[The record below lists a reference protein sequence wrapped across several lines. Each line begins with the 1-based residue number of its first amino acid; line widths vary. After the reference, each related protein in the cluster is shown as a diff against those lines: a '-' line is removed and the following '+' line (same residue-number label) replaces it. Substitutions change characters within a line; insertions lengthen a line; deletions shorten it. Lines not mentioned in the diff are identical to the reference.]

1 MEIESLSLSHFSF
14 LVLFFYPFFFFFL
27 ATNGLFLFPSSS
39 FTDISSLWRDEESFE
54 GNFSFFSS
62 SPKRTKK
69 RREFL
74 IKIERRLF
82 NEGWLLKLI
91 DYLNKCLIILKFWL
105 IFSCFVTII
114 EKFGDQLSKNCFSI
128 NLNNRYIRE
137 NV

>member
-14 LVLFFYPFFFFFL
+14 LVLFFYPFFFFFFSNKWSVSFPFFFL
-27 ATNGLFLFPSSS
+27 YGYFFVMKRWRELWGKLFFFFLLPEKN
-39 FTDISSLWRDEESFE
+39 EE
-54 GNFSFFSS
+54 
-62 SPKRTKK
+62 KK
-69 RREFL
+69 RVLDKNRTS
-74 IKIERRLF
+74 IIQRRLITQM
-82 NEGWLLKLI
+82 I